1 MVSHDSRTEA
11 EKTSSSIDDELC
23 EILRTS
29 LQALAAAGQSE
40 AACRLAARA
49 CAALRQENAE
59 RWGKFNGLLHR
70 LSPMTGDVG
79 TRGGAERGRNG

>member
-1 MVSHDSRTEA
+1 MNHDSRTEA
-11 EKTSSSIDDELC
+11 ENAFSSRDDELC

-29 LQALAAAGQSE
+29 LQALADAGQSE

-49 CAALRQENAE
+49 CALLRKENPR

-70 LSPMTGDVG
+70 LSPMTDDVA
-79 TRGGAERGRNG
+79 TRGGAKGAL

>member
-1 MVSHDSRTEA
+1 MSHNSRTEA
-11 EKTSSSIDDELC
+11 ENASSSIEDELC
-23 EILRTS
+23 EILRNS
-29 LQALAAAGQSE
+29 LQNLAAAGQSE

-49 CAALRQENAE
+49 CAALRKENPG

-79 TRGGAERGRNG
+79 TRCGAERARHG

>member
-1 MVSHDSRTEA
+1 MSHDSRTEA
-11 EKTSSSIDDELC
+11 ENASSSIDDELC
-23 EILRTS
+23 EILRTT
-29 LQALAAAGQSE
+29 LEALAAAGQSE

-49 CAALRQENAE
+49 CALLRKENPG

-79 TRGGAERGRNG
+79 ARGGAERVGDG

>member
-1 MVSHDSRTEA
+1 MSHDSRTEA
-11 EKTSSSIDDELC
+11 ENASSSIEDELC

-49 CAALRQENAE
+49 CAALRRKNPG
-59 RWGKFNGLLHR
+59 RWDKFNGLLHR

-79 TRGGAERGRNG
+79 SRSGAERVRDG

>member
-1 MVSHDSRTEA
+1 MIA
-11 EKTSSSIDDELC
+11 ERRPNASSSIDDELC
-23 EILRTS
+23 EILRIS
-29 LQALAAAGQSE
+29 LQALATAGQSE

-49 CAALRQENAE
+49 CALLREENPR

-79 TRGGAERGRNG
+79 TRGGTERVRDG